1 MPIALSH
8 KCHLLCCTYVQC
20 KYFDL
25 ECQYSALW
33 KNHCCIVLQL
43 VLHCCPIIV
52 ALLIIPLLLK
62 QSHCC
67 SVIVSHDSIIIQKT
81 TLCVVIVLAHNMS
94 RGRVWKMCCQERV
107 MVICCHRCSGIWKQ
121 WHSKLYCKW
130 FYIIWIAF
138 VKSIVNLGI

>member
-1 MPIALSH
+1 MLIALSH

-62 QSHCC
+62 QSLCC
-67 SVIVSHDSIIIQKT
+67 SIVVSHDSIIIQKV
-81 TLCVVIVLAHNMS
+81 TLCRVIVLVHNMS
-94 RGRVWKMCCQERV
+94 QGRVWKSV
-107 MVICCHRCSGIWKQ
+107 MPRKGQGHCCHRCSGMPI
-121 WHSKLYCKW
+121 KLYCKW
-130 FYIIWIAF
+130 VYIMWVIFI
-138 VKSIVNLGI
+138 KSILNLGI